1 MTVTAALIRRDDFER
16 DRPETLEAR
25 DARMKD
31 ALPREVWRDARW
43 LEING
48 RLIEA
53 ALADGDCETALVRV
67 RTLTD
72 RLDRIEGY
80 AIGAKWESPA

>member
-1 MTVTAALIRRDDFER
+1 MKNYVD
-16 DRPETLEAR
+16 EAR
-25 DARMKD
+25 DACMKD
-31 ALPREVWRDARW
+31 VLPCEVWRDARW
-43 LEING
+43 LETNG

-53 ALADGDCETALVRV
+53 ALADGDYETALVQA

-72 RLDRIEGY
+72 RLDRIESY

>member
-1 MTVTAALIRRDDFER
+1 M
-16 DRPETLEAR
+16 PETLVER

-31 ALPREVWRDARW
+31 VLPREVWRDARW

-53 ALADGDCETALVRV
+53 ALADGDYETALVRV

-72 RLDRIEGY
+72 RLDRIESY
-80 AIGAKWESPA
+80 AIEAKWESPA